1 MQGLARFVLHA
12 FLGTITLI
20 VGAPIAHAADE
31 PPHETRE
38 VPLRDQSIL
47 YVTPRVAADIATI
60 RANSV
65 DILECEPRIGRPL
78 MVQATPAHAA
88 ALRAANLNVTIFH
101 KNVEEYLNTLWER
114 TQQERMLR
122 ADDWYQAYRTIDEFD
137 ARLDGI
143 ASNRPDLVTPI
154 TIGTSLEGRPLRG
167 LRVTAPDS
175 PSNPRSSRPI
185 LFLIGGQH
193 AREWVGPAATLYA
206 VDQLVTEYD
215 TTTRVRD
222 LLQRVEII
230 SIPIINPDGY
240 VFTWSS
246 SANRFWRKNRRV
258 DANAVAIGVDNNR
271 NWGYQWGLDSGSSSS
286 TGSETYRGNHGFSEP
301 ETAAIRDFV
310 HANTNIRCA
319 VDIHTASQDMMGPWG
334 FQAALSPDH
343 TTFMSLLTVW
353 RAAVQAVYGT
363 PFDIGAISTSLYL
376 VSGGSVDW
384 WYGARGILGISVEL
398 RTGGGFAPAASTI
411 RPNCEEQ
418 YQGILTLGES
428 IISPIR
434 ISLESTHEAWIPV
447 NTPTP
452 VAFRVIGDA
461 QQPDLT
467 SVKLLAR
474 IDNAAPQEV
483 PLVQSGSSF
492 TANLPAVSCGSSI
505 LFYIEARTIN
515 GDLVRHPPVRGIELK
530 AANLVDTARFTGEP
544 SESWEIVTTGAT
556 PIGRWERGV
565 PEPTSAQLGA
575 DSDDPNASGFF
586 TGLAAGADANSNDVD
601 FGTTSLYSPTFSLL
615 PPSGMRSLETMLTY
629 WRTLSTTDTNDRLN
643 IALTTPVS
651 LTIPLESLRSTTQP
665 GRFAVSNI
673 LPQRND
679 WRLFFA
685 VNDTTTDH
693 TVEAGVDDVRITMR
707 LCRRSAD
714 MNNDQGVT
722 IDDLLLFLQSFELG
736 SLAADYSNDLAVTID
751 DLLIYLVAFED
762 GV

>member
-1 MQGLARFVLHA
+1 MSASSAKG
-12 FLGTITLI
+12 
-20 VGAPIAHAADE
+20 ADE
-31 PPHETRE
+31 PGALQE
-38 VPLRDQSIL
+38 VAFHKQSIL

-78 MVQATPAHAA
+78 MVQATPAHAN
-88 ALRAANLNVTIFH
+88 ALRAANLNVTVFH

-114 TQQERMLR
+114 TQRERMLR
-122 ADDWYQAYRTIDEFD
+122 AGDWYQAYRTFDEFGT
-137 ARLDGI
+137 RLDAI

-167 LRVTAPDS
+167 LRVTAPDA
-175 PSNPRSSRPI
+175 PGNPRSSRPI

-193 AREWVGPAATLYA
+193 AREWVGPATTLYA
-206 VDQLVTEYD
+206 VDQLLAEYE
-215 TTTRVRD
+215 TSERVRS
-222 LLQRVEII
+222 LLERVEII

-240 VFTWSS
+240 VYTWASS
-246 SANRFWRKNRRV
+246 NNRFWRKNRRV
-258 DANAVAIGVDNNR
+258 DANANPVGVDNNR
-271 NWGYQWGLDSGSSSS
+271 NWGYQWGLDSGSSPN
-286 TGSETYRGNHGFSEP
+286 TNSETYRGNHAFSEP
-301 ETAAIRDFV
+301 ETAAIREFV
-310 HANTNIRCA
+310 HATPNIRCA

-343 TTFMSLLTVW
+343 TTFMSLLTLW

-398 RTGGGFAPAASTI
+398 RVGGGFAPAASTI

-428 IISPIR
+428 IVTPIR
-434 ISLESTHEAWIPV
+434 ISLESTHETWIPV

-452 VAFRVIGDA
+452 VAFRVLRDA
-461 QQPDLT
+461 QRPDPS
-467 SVKLLAR
+467 SVRLIAR
-474 IDNAAPQEV
+474 IDSGVPQEV
-483 PLVQSGSSF
+483 PLTTSGDNYS
-492 TANLPAVSCGSSI
+492 ANLPAVSCGSTI
-505 LFYIEARTIN
+505 LFHIEALTTN

-530 AANLVDTARFTGEP
+530 AANLVDTARFTGESGEP
-544 SESWEIVTTGAT
+544 WEIVTTGT
-556 PIGRWERGV
+556 PFGRWERGV
-565 PEPTSAQLGA
+565 PQATAAQVGS
-575 DSDDPNASGFF
+575 DSDDPGDNGFF

-601 FGTTSLYSPTFSLL
+601 NGTTSLYSPTFSLL
-615 PPSGMRSLETMLTY
+615 PPSGMRSLDTRLTY
-629 WRTLSTTDTNDRLN
+629 WRTLSTADANDRL
-643 IALTTPVS
+643 AVSLTAPVS
-651 LTIPLESLRSTTQP
+651 LTIPLESLRANTAP
-665 GRFAVSNI
+665 GRHTIANV
-673 LPQRND
+673 LPPRTD

-685 VNDTTTDH
+685 INDTSPDH
-693 TVEAGVDDVRITMR
+693 TVEAGVDDVRVTMR

-722 IDDLLLFLQSFELG
+722 IDDLLLFLQNFELG
-736 SLAADYSNDLAVTID
+736 NIAADYSNDLAVTID
-751 DLLIYLVAFED
+751 DLLIYLVTFEE